1 MADEAD
7 ERFEELA
14 SGLLAP
20 LVLGGKITLSRPFGR
35 LGLTLGEGRQISDV
49 DLDSRVEVA
58 RVRRAR
64 LIAPVDTL
72 PDLEA
77 SDWAIAAA
85 LNDLL
90 QATNHEL
97 GGMLTMS
104 RYPKLLRSV
113 HEVCELIPRPRDVG
127 SALARH
133 ATFGRVMELGR
144 TDTSVSWW
152 TGSAKFRGQPP
163 PTRLLR
169 WRELRRV
176 QVDTHRVPLVEM
188 GEGMP
193 PNVADGFLRALGAW
207 LGCTPLTDLAT
218 STRSSPPFAWS
229 PGTIALIATRP
240 GRTLA
245 FRVLARHALE
255 AVRAALGRATGAL
268 PPELG
273 AYRPLVE
280 EFCKEATAGLEALN
294 DSAPTGRKP
303 PASRS
308 SSST

>member
-1 MADEAD
+1 MAASEAE
-7 ERFEELA
+7 ERFEGLA
-14 SGLLAP
+14 TGLLAP
-20 LVLGGKITLSRPFGR
+20 LVLGGKIALSRPFGR
-35 LGLTLGEGRQISDV
+35 LGLTLGEGRRMRDAY
-49 DLDSRVEVA
+49 LDSRVELA

-72 PDLEA
+72 PELEA
-77 SDWAIAAA
+77 PDWAIAAA

-97 GGMLTMS
+97 GGMLTMG

-113 HEVCELIPRPRDVG
+113 HEVCDLIPRPHDVG
-127 SALARH
+127 EALARH

-144 TDTSVSWW
+144 TDTQVSWW

-163 PTRLLR
+163 PMRLLR

-176 QVDTHRVPLVEM
+176 QVDTRRVPLADM

-193 PNVADGFLRALGAW
+193 SPVTDGFLRALGAW

-218 STRSSPPFAWS
+218 ATRAAPPFGWS

-245 FRVLARHALE
+245 FRVLARLPAE
-255 AVRAALGRATGAL
+255 GVRAALRRAIGAL
-268 PPELG
+268 DAGLA

-280 EFCKEATAGLEALN
+280 EFFTEVHAGLEALGPE
-294 DSAPTGRKP
+294 AKGGKARE
-303 PASRS
+303 AR
-308 SSST
+308 